1 MIVLAHIIVEKKRLQ
16 DLPDVEAHRFLATSD
31 DFRVSDDCTAAV
43 QDRRYSMTKVRTS
56 IQTQF

>member
-16 DLPDVEAHRFLATSD
+16 DLLDVEAYRFLATSD

-43 QDRRYSMTKVRTS
+43 
-56 IQTQF
+56 